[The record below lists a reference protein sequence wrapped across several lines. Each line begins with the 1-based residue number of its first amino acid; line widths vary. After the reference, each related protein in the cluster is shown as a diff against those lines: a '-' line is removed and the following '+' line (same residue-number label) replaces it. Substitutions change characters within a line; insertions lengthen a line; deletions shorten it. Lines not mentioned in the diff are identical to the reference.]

1 MNFKQN
7 IIELE
12 KKVEL
17 LMEWKIN
24 TPVLHFKYL

>member
-1 MNFKQN
+1 MNLNKD

-24 TPVLHFKYL
+24 INEMKR